1 MIERLITNFPFLHSG
16 ISVRIKGCASVG
28 WFEISRAARR
38 SDNEVY
44 FDESIYVLQNKGIR
58 AILKRICMN
67 DILYIYIS
75 GNIRW
80 LRRTI
85 TWWIPVPI
93 QFHLAV

>member
-85 TWWIPVPI
+85 TW
-93 QFHLAV
+93 